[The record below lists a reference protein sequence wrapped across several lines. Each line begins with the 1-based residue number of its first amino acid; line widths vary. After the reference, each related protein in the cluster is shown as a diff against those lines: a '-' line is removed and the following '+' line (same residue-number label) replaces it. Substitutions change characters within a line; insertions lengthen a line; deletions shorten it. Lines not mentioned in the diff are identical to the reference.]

1 MLNLIDMTKIRVLQ
15 TMLLIVIVQLAVSCK
30 KEKLN
35 DPNEELV
42 GEWTLVK
49 TYSMSGFDTSDDLK
63 KTSWKIM
70 SDGKLKIYKNGI
82 KQSTE
87 SWKRDNK
94 IFYGQYIDSLQDFDK
109 INVPAITISNQGT
122 RPFIISGN
130 ELKISDSY
138 SCGMDYYFERKK

>member
-1 MLNLIDMTKIRVLQ
+1 MTKIRLLQ